1 MKNLSL
7 RSRLTGLLLC
17 AALLLALPGIAP
29 ARAEWDDHYYLEERG
44 LGSCSTL
51 TGRVRMAV
59 VFVTLPDGPWSADER
74 AAMKAEVASAV
85 STLEDEAA
93 AYGARL
99 TMELTY
105 YNASAEVPP
114 VLNDS
119 EEWADSMMHESN
131 GLPDRYDESGWRDMP
146 ALFLLN
152 IDGRAFAHS
161 EYSTE
166 QAEYAILFSDS
177 DAGTIRHEL
186 LHLYGASDYYVHDT
200 VEAAARECFPD
211 SIMLSSDAENRTEGL
226 TAYIIGWTDQ
236 LDAAAVRFLYLT
248 KDVTEEDIDA
258 AREANQITG
267 FGTVESDT
275 SVYTGML
282 SDGIRNGW
290 GVMEWKD
297 GGMYQGSWDWGTRD
311 GKGYYTWA
319 SGSTYLGDY
328 VDGERTGWGTYTW
341 ADGGSYTGCF
351 VDNERTGWGTYNWPS
366 GNTYTGDFVDSV
378 RTGKGTFT
386 WADGDMYIG
395 DFVNDKRHGKGTYL
409 WNSGDTYIGDFV
421 ENSRTGKGTYK
432 WASGNM
438 YTGDFVDGERTGK
451 GTYVWTNGAVYTG
464 DFVKGAISGQ
474 GVYTW
479 PDGSTYTGSFVDGV
493 RHGYGVYRGANGS
506 VMDGQWEN
514 GDFIG
519 N

>member
-1 MKNLSL
+1 MKNL
-7 RSRLTGLLLC
+7 RRLTGLLLC
-17 AALLLALPGIAP
+17 AALLLALPGTVP

-44 LGSCSTL
+44 LGSCSSL
-51 TGRVRMAV
+51 TGRIRMAV
-59 VFVTLPDGPWSADER
+59 VFVTLPDGPWTAVER
-74 AAMKAEVASAV
+74 AAMKAEIASAV

-93 AYGARL
+93 AYGAHL
-99 TMELTY
+99 SMELTY

-119 EEWADSMMHESN
+119 EEWADSMMHDSN
-131 GLPDRYDESGWRDMP
+131 GLPDRYDESGWRGMP

-152 IDGRAFAHS
+152 TDGRAFAHS

-166 QAEYAILFSDS
+166 QAEYAILFSES

-186 LHLYGASDYYVHDT
+186 LHLYGASDYYVHDK
-200 VEAAARECFPD
+200 VKAAARECFPD
-211 SIMLSSDAENRTEGL
+211 SIMLSSDAQNRTESL
-226 TAYIIGWTDQ
+226 TAYIIGWTDR

-248 KDVTEEDIDA
+248 KDVTAEDIDA

-267 FGTVESDT
+267 FGTMESDT

-290 GVMEWKD
+290 GVMEWAD
-297 GGMYQGSWDWGTRD
+297 GGMYQGGWDWGARE
-311 GKGYYTWA
+311 GKGYYSWA

-341 ADGGSYTGCF
+341 ADGSSYTGDF
-351 VDNERTGWGTYNWPS
+351 VVNIRTGWGTYTWPS
-366 GNTYTGDFVDSV
+366 GNTYTGEFVNNV

-395 DFVNDKRHGKGTYL
+395 DFVNDNRHGKGTYV

-421 ENSRTGKGTYK
+421 ENSRTGKGTYI
-432 WASGNM
+432 WPSGNM
-438 YTGDFVDGERTGK
+438 YTGDFVNGERTGK
-451 GTYVWTNGAVYTG
+451 GTYVWA
-464 DFVKGAISGQ
+464 
-474 GVYTW
+474 
-479 PDGSTYTGSFVDGV
+479 DGSVYTGSFVNGV
-493 RHGYGVYRGANGS
+493 RQGYGVYRGANGS
-506 VMDGQWEN
+506 VMDGQWKDGN
-514 GDFIG
+514 FIG